1 MCDVLI
7 NAGHNDTS
15 LELDFSDLFPQ
26 FAVRNLENNAE
37 VGGGRESQIDITN
50 VSDVQKPLETIK
62 M

>member
-37 VGGGRESQIDITN
+37 VGGGRESQIDIN
-50 VSDVQKPLETIK
+50 VSDVQNP
-62 M
+62 

>member
-37 VGGGRESQIDITN
+37 GGGGRDGRVKLILTLVMCKN
-50 VSDVQKPLETIK
+50 P
-62 M
+62 

>member
-37 VGGGRESQIDITN
+37 GGGGRDGTGRDGRVKLILTLVMCKN
-50 VSDVQKPLETIK
+50 P
-62 M
+62 

>member
-37 VGGGRESQIDITN
+37 VGGGRESQIDIY